1 MNLLFISSNRLGDA
15 IINIQ
20 VLNKF
25 IRQFPNIKVTIV
37 SGSLPMPLYDDYSN
51 IFSRILLVKKKY
63 SSHWINL
70 YLKLRNQ
77 KFDYII
83 DFRSSPISYFLN
95 SKNKNIFKMLKNK
108 NIYNLIHDQFD
119 TNLNYDYSIQIRES
133 RLKSIND
140 KNYAC
145 IAPFANWMPKE
156 WPLTNFNKC
165 CEFLLKLGISKIFVL
180 GSKEDSKRFHL
191 LNNNNDIRIINKCGS
206 NHLLDDFALLK
217 KSSIFIG
224 NDSGMMH
231 LSSIANTPSICLF
244 GPTDENI
251 YFPKLSEKSYLVRSA
266 QSYRELTSHI
276 LNLNKYDKCLMNDI
290 SYDNVEMLMKKILN
304 G

>member
-51 IFSRILLVKKKY
+51 ISSRILLVKKKY

-244 GPTDENI
+244 GPTDDNI
-251 YFPKLSEKSYLVRSA
+251 YFPKLSKKSYLVRSA

>member
-180 GSKEDSKRFHL
+180 GSKEDSKRFLL

-244 GPTDENI
+244 GPTDDNI

>member
-37 SGSLPMPLYDDYSN
+37 SGSLPMPLYDDYPN
-51 IFSRILLVKKKY
+51 ISLRISVVKKKF
-63 SSHWINL
+63 SSHWISL
-70 YLKLRNQ
+70 YFKLRNQ
-77 KFDYII
+77 KFDHII
-83 DFRSSPISYFLN
+83 DFRSSPISFFLN
-95 SKNKNIFKMLKNK
+95 SKNKFIFKMIKNK
-108 NIYNLIHDQFD
+108 NIYNQIHNQFNTD
-119 TNLNYDYSIQIRES
+119 LDYDYSIKIQES
-133 RLKSIND
+133 RLKNIKD
-140 KNYAC
+140 ENYAC

-156 WPLTNFNKC
+156 WPITNFNKC
-165 CEFLLKLGISKIFVL
+165 CESLLELGISKIFVL

-191 LNNNNDIRIINKCGS
+191 FSNDNGFKIINKCGS

-244 GPTDENI
+244 GPTDDNI
-251 YFPKLSEKSYLVRSA
+251 YFPKLSDKSYLVRST
-266 QSYRELTSHI
+266 QTYRELTSHI
-276 LNLNKYDKCLMNDI
+276 VNLNKYDKCLMNEI
-290 SYDNVEMLMKKILN
+290 SYDNVNTIMKKILN

>member
-37 SGSLPMPLYDDYSN
+37 SGSLPMPLYDDYFN
-51 IFSRILLVKKKY
+51 ISSRILLVKKKF
-63 SSHWINL
+63 SSHWISL
-70 YLKLRNQ
+70 YFKLRNQ
-77 KFDYII
+77 KFDHII
-83 DFRSSPISYFLN
+83 DFRSSPISFFLN
-95 SKNKNIFKMLKNK
+95 SKNKNIFKMIKNK
-108 NIYNLIHDQFD
+108 NIYNQIHNQFNTD
-119 TNLNYDYSIQIRES
+119 LDFDYSIKIQES
-133 RLKSIND
+133 RLKNIKD
-140 KNYAC
+140 ENYAC
-145 IAPFANWMPKE
+145 IAPFANWTPKE
-156 WPLTNFNKC
+156 WPIINFNKC
-165 CEFLLKLGISKIFVL
+165 CENLLELGISKIFVL
-180 GSKEDSKRFHL
+180 GSKEDTKRFHL
-191 LNNNNDIRIINKCGS
+191 LSNINGFKIINKCGS

-244 GPTDENI
+244 GPTDDKI
-251 YFPKLSEKSYLVRSA
+251 YFPKLSDQSYLVRSA
-266 QSYRELTSHI
+266 QTYRELTSHI
-276 LNLNKYDKCLMNDI
+276 FNLNNYDKCLMNDI
-290 SYDNVEMLMKKILN
+290 SYDKVKLLMNKILN

>member
-51 IFSRILLVKKKY
+51 IFSRMLLVKKKY

-108 NIYNLIHDQFD
+108 NIYNLIHHQFD
-119 TNLNYDYSIQIRES
+119 TDLNYDYSIQIRES
-133 RLKSIND
+133 RLKNIND

-165 CEFLLKLGISKIFVL
+165 CEILLKLGISKIFVL

-244 GPTDENI
+244 GPTDDNI
-251 YFPKLSEKSYLVRSA
+251 YFPKLSKKSYLVRSA

>member
-25 IRQFPNIKVTIV
+25 IRQFPNIKVTLV
-37 SGSLPMPLYDDYSN
+37 SGSLPMPLYEDYPN
-51 IFSRILLVKKKY
+51 ISSRISVVKKKF
-63 SSHWINL
+63 SSHWISL
-70 YLKLRNQ
+70 YFKLRNQ
-77 KFDYII
+77 RFDHII
-83 DFRSSPISYFLN
+83 DFRSSPISFFLN
-95 SKNKNIFKMLKNK
+95 SKNKFIFKMIKNK
-108 NIYNLIHDQFD
+108 NIYNQIHNQFNTD
-119 TNLNYDYSIQIRES
+119 LDYDYSIKIQES
-133 RLKSIND
+133 RLKNIKD
-140 KNYAC
+140 ENYAC

-156 WPLTNFNKC
+156 WPITNFNKC
-165 CEFLLKLGISKIFVL
+165 CESLLELGISKIFIL

-191 LNNNNDIRIINKCGS
+191 FSNDNGFKIINKCGS

-244 GPTDENI
+244 GPTDDNI
-251 YFPKLSEKSYLVRSA
+251 YFPKLSDKSYLVRST
-266 QSYRELTSHI
+266 QTYRELTSHI
-276 LNLNKYDKCLMNDI
+276 VNLNKYDKCLMNEI
-290 SYDNVEMLMKKILN
+290 SYDNVNTIMKKILN

>member
-51 IFSRILLVKKKY
+51 ISSRILLVKKKY

>member
-108 NIYNLIHDQFD
+108 NIYNLIQHQFD
-119 TNLNYDYSIQIRES
+119 TDLNYDYSIQIRES
-133 RLKSIND
+133 RLKNIND

-156 WPLTNFNKC
+156 WPLINFNKC
-165 CEFLLKLGISKIFVL
+165 CEILLKLGISKIFVL

-244 GPTDENI
+244 GPTDDNI

-266 QSYRELTSHI
+266 QSYKELTSHI

>member
-51 IFSRILLVKKKY
+51 IFSRMLLVKKKY

-77 KFDYII
+77 KFDHII

-108 NIYNLIHDQFD
+108 NIYNLIHHQFD
-119 TNLNYDYSIQIRES
+119 TDLNYDYSIQIRES
-133 RLKSIND
+133 RLKNIND

-156 WPLTNFNKC
+156 WPINNFNKC
-165 CEFLLKLGISKIFVL
+165 CESLLELGISKIFVL

-244 GPTDENI
+244 GPTDDNI

>member
-180 GSKEDSKRFHL
+180 GSKEDSKRFLL

>member
-51 IFSRILLVKKKY
+51 ISSRILLVKKKF
-63 SSHWINL
+63 SSHWISL
-70 YLKLRNQ
+70 YFKLRNQ
-77 KFDYII
+77 KFDHII
-83 DFRSSPISYFLN
+83 DFRSSPISFFLK
-95 SKNKNIFKMLKNK
+95 SKNKIIFKMIKNK
-108 NIYNLIHDQFD
+108 NIYNQIHNQFNTD
-119 TNLNYDYSIQIRES
+119 LVLDYTIKIQES
-133 RLKSIND
+133 RLKNIKDES
-140 KNYAC
+140 YAC

-156 WPLTNFNKC
+156 WPIINFNKC
-165 CEFLLKLGISKIFVL
+165 CKSLLELGISKIFVL
-180 GSKEDSKRFHL
+180 GSKDDTKRFHL
-191 LNNNNDIRIINKCGS
+191 LFKSNGFKIINKCGS
-206 NHLLDDFALLK
+206 NHLLDDLALLK

-231 LSSIANTPSICLF
+231 LSSIAKTPSICLF
-244 GPTDENI
+244 GPTDDKI
-251 YFPKLSEKSYLVRSA
+251 YFPKLSDQSYLVRSA
-266 QSYRELTSHI
+266 QTHRELTSHI
-276 LNLNKYDKCLMNDI
+276 LNLNNYDKCLMNDI
-290 SYDNVEMLMKKILN
+290 SYDKVELLMKKILN

>member
-51 IFSRILLVKKKY
+51 IFSRMLLVKKKY

-119 TNLNYDYSIQIRES
+119 TDLNYDYSIQIRES
-133 RLKSIND
+133 RLKNIND

-165 CEFLLKLGISKIFVL
+165 CEILLQLGISKIFVL

-244 GPTDENI
+244 GPTDDNI

>member
-244 GPTDENI
+244 GPTDDNI
-251 YFPKLSEKSYLVRSA
+251 YFPKLSKKSYLVRSA

>member
-15 IINIQ
+15 VINIQ

-63 SSHWINL
+63 SSHWISL

-77 KFDYII
+77 KFDHII
-83 DFRSSPISYFLN
+83 DFRSSPITYFLN

-108 NIYNLIHDQFD
+108 NIYNLIHYQFD
-119 TNLNYDYSIQIRES
+119 TDLNYDYSIQIREI
-133 RLKSIND
+133 RLKNIKD

-156 WPLTNFNKC
+156 WPLTNFSKC
-165 CEFLLKLGISKIFVL
+165 CKSLLELGISKIFVL

-231 LSSIANTPSICLF
+231 LSSIANTSSICLF
-244 GPTDENI
+244 GPTNDNI
-251 YFPKLSEKSYLVRSA
+251 YFPKLAEKSYLVRST
-266 QSYRELTSHI
+266 QSYRDITSHI
-276 LNLNKYDKCLMNDI
+276 LNLNKYDKCLMNEI
-290 SYDNVEMLMKKILN
+290 SYDNVEILMKKILN

>member
-51 IFSRILLVKKKY
+51 IFSRMLLVKKKY

-108 NIYNLIHDQFD
+108 NIYNLIHHQFD
-119 TNLNYDYSIQIRES
+119 TDLNYDYSIQIRES
-133 RLKSIND
+133 RLKNIND

-165 CEFLLKLGISKIFVL
+165 CEILLKLGISKIFVL
-180 GSKEDSKRFHL
+180 GSKEDSKRFQPV
-191 LNNNNDIRIINKCGS
+191 NNNNDIRIINKCGS

-244 GPTDENI
+244 GPTDDNI
-251 YFPKLSEKSYLVRSA
+251 YFPKLSEKSHLVRSA

>member
-37 SGSLPMPLYDDYSN
+37 SGPLPMPLYDDYSN
-51 IFSRILLVKKKY
+51 IFSRMLLVKKKY

-108 NIYNLIHDQFD
+108 NIYNLIHHQFD
-119 TNLNYDYSIQIRES
+119 TDLNYDYSIQIRES
-133 RLKSIND
+133 RLKCIND

-165 CEFLLKLGISKIFVL
+165 CEILLKLGISKIFVL
-180 GSKEDSKRFHL
+180 GSKEDSKRFQP

-244 GPTDENI
+244 GPTDDNI

>member
-51 IFSRILLVKKKY
+51 IFSRMLLVKKKY

-108 NIYNLIHDQFD
+108 NIYNLIHHQFD
-119 TNLNYDYSIQIRES
+119 TDLNYDYSIQIRES
-133 RLKSIND
+133 RLKNIND

-156 WPLTNFNKC
+156 WPLINFNKC
-165 CEFLLKLGISKIFVL
+165 CEILLKLGISKIFVL
-180 GSKEDSKRFHL
+180 GSKEDSKRFQP

-244 GPTDENI
+244 GPTDDNI

>member
-15 IINIQ
+15 VINIQ

-37 SGSLPMPLYDDYSN
+37 SGSLPMPLYEDYPN
-51 IFSRILLVKKKY
+51 ISSRILLVKKKF
-63 SSHWINL
+63 SSHWISL
-70 YLKLRNQ
+70 YFKLRNK
-77 KFDYII
+77 KFDHII
-83 DFRSSPISYFLN
+83 DFRSSPISFFLN

-108 NIYNLIHDQFD
+108 NIYNQIHNQFNTD
-119 TNLNYDYSIQIRES
+119 LDYDYSIKIQEN
-133 RLKSIND
+133 RLKNIRD

-156 WPLTNFNKC
+156 WPITNFKKC
-165 CEFLLKLGISKIFVL
+165 CESLLELGISKIFVL
-180 GSKEDSKRFHL
+180 GSKQDSKRFHL
-191 LNNNNDIRIINKCGS
+191 LSNDYGSKIINKCGS

-244 GPTDENI
+244 GPTDDSI
-251 YFPKLSEKSYLVRSA
+251 YFPKLSDHSYLVRSEHT
-266 QSYRELTSHI
+266 YRELTSHI

-290 SYDNVEMLMKKILN
+290 SYDNVKILMKKILN

>member
-133 RLKSIND
+133 RLKNIND

-165 CEFLLKLGISKIFVL
+165 CEILLKLGISKIFVL
-180 GSKEDSKRFHL
+180 GSKEDSKRFLL

-244 GPTDENI
+244 GPTDDNI